1 MDSAANDL
9 LLFRTEP
16 YYYRSLPTEL
26 AKKCFQMS
34 ESGASR
40 ADIAKVMN
48 AGTGMRRGMLEGDFD
63 NGYVSVGNGIGAIN
77 RIKSVQELIDELMN

>member
-1 MDSAANDL
+1 
-9 LLFRTEP
+9 
-16 YYYRSLPTEL
+16 
-26 AKKCFQMS
+26 MS
-34 ESGASR
+34 ENRATR